1 MIFTQLTGLYYSC
14 VTFYELLWRVSGSD
28 RMKLTLRDQLF
39 IFLYKGHHLVDF
51 FKSRAILTTL
61 ATFFFKIR
69 CWMCGNF
76 NFFLF
81 FIWIDEEL
89 PEFNV
94 IGNDG
99 DFFIS
104 VRFSL
109 WSWRRVSNDTNLLM
123 NVFVIAF

>member
-39 IFLYKGHHLVDF
+39 IFLYKSHHLIDL

-99 DFFIS
+99 DFLVS